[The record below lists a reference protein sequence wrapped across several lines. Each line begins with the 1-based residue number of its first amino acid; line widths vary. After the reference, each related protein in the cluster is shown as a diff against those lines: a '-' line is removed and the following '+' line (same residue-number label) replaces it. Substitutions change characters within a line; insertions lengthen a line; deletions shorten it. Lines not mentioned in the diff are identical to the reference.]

1 MNDHL
6 LIATAYNNE
15 ARIYVS
21 YTKSLVEDSR
31 IIHNTWPTASAAL
44 GRLLTAAAM
53 MSFFNKDNS
62 KLTLR
67 IDGDG
72 PLGWIVAESNYLG
85 EVRGNIENNDVY
97 LKHDESNKLAVG
109 SAIGNGFLTVIRN
122 PGLKSSFTSTVELV
136 SGEIAED
143 LTYYFSYS
151 EQTPSSVGLGVLVD
165 EDNTIKHAGG
175 FIIQVLPFASEETIS
190 TIENIISDFKS
201 VTSFFDKGGTT
212 ESLLSLLANNTEN
225 ILEKQN
231 LKYSCSCNK
240 DFFGKTLAKL
250 DDDTL
255 NILINEDKGA
265 EIICQY
271 CHTKYHFSED
281 ELRAILEN
289 KKLP

>member
-1 MNDHL
+1 M
-6 LIATAYNNE
+6 
-15 ARIYVS
+15 
-21 YTKSLVEDSR
+21 
-31 IIHNTWPTASAAL
+31 
-44 GRLLTAAAM
+44 
-53 MSFFNKDNS
+53 
-62 KLTLR
+62 
-67 IDGDG
+67 
-72 PLGWIVAESNYLG
+72 
-85 EVRGNIENNDVY
+85 
-97 LKHDESNKLAVG
+97 
-109 SAIGNGFLTVIRN
+109 RN

-212 ESLLSLLANNTEN
+212 ESLLSLLANNTEK

-240 DFFGKTLAKL
+240 DFSKTLAKL

-289 KKLP
+289 KNYHKVV